1 MRAAK
6 IGKYETLDFFGSEAL
21 NAISSNI
28 LFAGRGVQKILITSC
43 NAREGKSYIAQHLLW
58 TFAKRGKQTILIDAD
73 LRRSNLI
80 SEVGFQ
86 ADDKILGL
94 AHYLT
99 GQCDAEQAV
108 YQTNIPFASIMPIG
122 RILKNPIPI
131 LALPEFTQML
141 DTLATTFDVILI
153 DTPPLGAVI
162 DAAEIAR
169 SCDGAVIV
177 AEYDKTRRRDLIR
190 ARALIDQTECPIL
203 GCVIN
208 KLKMDTFDARRYY
221 QYSEYY

>member
-1 MRAAK
+1 M
-6 IGKYETLDFFGSEAL
+6 
-21 NAISSNI
+21 
-28 LFAGRGVQKILITSC
+28 
-43 NAREGKSYIAQHLLW
+43 
-58 TFAKRGKQTILIDAD
+58 DAD

-86 ADDKILGL
+86 ANEKILGL

-99 GQCDAEQAV
+99 GQCDVEQAI
-108 YQTNIPFASIMPIG
+108 YQTDIPYAHIMPIG

-141 DTLATTFDVILI
+141 DELATTFDVILV

-190 ARALIDQTECPIL
+190 ARTLIDQTECPIL

-208 KLKMDTFDARRYY
+208 KMKMDTFDAKRYY